1 MHYIGSMQWVV
12 GQTLKICDKL
22 YFLMERSH
30 IQWIQFF
37 MFIPSGSI
45 LFPTKEH
52 VSKSETK
59 QSFQGEFAKRPD
71 MIRLADAHI
80 KLEGMYEG

>member
-1 MHYIGSMQWVV
+1 MYNGFSYLI
-12 GQTLKICDKL
+12 
-22 YFLMERSH
+22 
-30 IQWIQFF
+30 
-37 MFIPSGSI
+37 FITSGSI

-80 KLEGMYEG
+80 KLEGMHE